1 MYYYSIQKT
10 NLTQR
15 NILING
21 NLSFIYLFFLKKKT
35 FNFGIILD
43 YREVAKKLQRVT
55 MYPSPNFP
63 SINILYSHDMT

>member
-1 MYYYSIQKT
+1 MEICP
-10 NLTQR
+10 L
-15 NILING
+15 
-21 NLSFIYLFFLKKKT
+21 FIYFFLKKKT

-63 SINILYSHDMT
+63 SINILYSHEASVKTEGLPLVQYWCNVVS